1 MSEDAGKAS
10 GVAAVRPDS
19 RSHPIGR
26 TPRRYTI
33 WCLWG
38 KGCPI
43 CSRETTEETM
53 AEFNPGDKVAARYGA
68 LLDADR
74 EPMVATVLH
83 EQPPGSG
90 RILIRY
96 RCTDGSA
103 TDNWVRAEH
112 LERPDS

>member
-1 MSEDAGKAS
+1 MADDARKAS

-26 TPRRYTI
+26 TLRRYTI

-43 CSRETTEETM
+43 CSREMTRETM
-53 AEFNPGDKVAARYGA
+53 AEFKTGDKVAARYSA
-68 LLDADR
+68 QLDENG
-74 EPMVATVLH
+74 EPMVAKVLH
-83 EQPPGSG
+83 EVPDSDYV
-90 RILIRY
+90 LIRY
-96 RCTDGSA
+96 RCADGSA

-112 LERPDS
+112 LERIDA